1 MRIIQRIQRKKEN
14 LKHDRGPEIYE
25 ISRTKRILFALESLG
40 LVLILSYLFYESFLA
55 AVPLLPISFF
65 FYRNEKKQEVSRLKW
80 KLNLQFQDA
89 LTGMT
94 SALSA
99 GYSVENSI
107 TEALVDLRCIYKEN
121 DLIIQQFQ
129 QIEKKI
135 KLNATIE
142 EAFFEFARLSRID
155 DVLNFA
161 WILYTAKRTGGDLL
175 KITRNTSS
183 IISERIEVNR
193 EIQTIIT
200 GKQLE
205 SRIMSLVPAGIIV
218 YLKVGCAGFLDSLY
232 GNLPGVMVM
241 SVVLVFYVLAYQ
253 LSNEIVKI
261 QV

>member
-1 MRIIQRIQRKKEN
+1 M
-14 LKHDRGPEIYE
+14 
-25 ISRTKRILFALESLG
+25 LFVLEAMG
-40 LVLILSYLFYESFLA
+40 LILILSYLFYESYLA
-55 AVPLLPISFF
+55 VIPLLPIAFF
-65 FYRNEKKQEVSRLKW
+65 FYRDEKRQEVSRLKW

-107 TEALVDLRCIYKEN
+107 TETLVDLQCIYREN

-129 QIEKKI
+129 RMEKRI

-142 EAFFEFARLSRID
+142 EAFFEFARLSEID

-161 WILYTAKRTGGDLL
+161 WILFTAKRTGGDML
-175 KITRNTSS
+175 KITRNTSNM
-183 IISERIEVNR
+183 ISERIEVNR
-193 EIQTIIT
+193 EIQTVIT

-205 SRIMSLVPAGIIV
+205 SKIMSLVPAGIIV
-218 YLKVGCAGFLDSLY
+218 YLKIGCAGFLDSLY
-232 GNLPGVMVM
+232 GNLPGIMVM
-241 SVVLVFYVLAYQ
+241 SVVLIFYFLAYQ

>member
-1 MRIIQRIQRKKEN
+1 MRRLQRIPRKKEKQN
-14 LKHDRGPEIYE
+14 HQQEVRIYE
-25 ISRTKRILFALESLG
+25 VSRAKKMLFVLEAMG
-40 LVLILSYLFYESFLA
+40 LILILSYLFYESYLA
-55 AVPLLPISFF
+55 VIPLLPIAFF
-65 FYRNEKKQEVSRLKW
+65 FYRDEKRQEVSRLKW

-107 TEALVDLRCIYKEN
+107 TETLVDLQCIYREN

-129 QIEKKI
+129 KMEKRI

-142 EAFFEFARLSRID
+142 EAFFEFARLSEID

-161 WILYTAKRTGGDLL
+161 WILFTAKRTGGDLL
-175 KITRNTSS
+175 KITRNTSNM
-183 IISERIEVNR
+183 ISERIEVNR
-193 EIQTIIT
+193 EIQTVIT

-205 SRIMSLVPAGIIV
+205 SKIMSLVPAGIIV
-218 YLKVGCAGFLDSLY
+218 YLKIGCAGFLDSLY
-232 GNLPGVMVM
+232 GNLPGIMVM
-241 SVVLVFYVLAYQ
+241 SVVLIFYFLAYQ

>member
-1 MRIIQRIQRKKEN
+1 MRRVQRIHKTVGRLRRYEKSN
-14 LKHDRGPEIYE
+14 IYE
-25 ISRTKRILFALESLG
+25 VSMTKKALFFLEAMG
-40 LVLILSYLFYESFLA
+40 LILAFSYLFYQSFWA
-55 AVPLLPISFF
+55 AFLLLPIAFT
-65 FYRNEKKQEVSRLKW
+65 FYRNEKKQEDARLKW

-89 LTGMT
+89 LVGMT

-129 QIEKKI
+129 QMEKKI
-135 KLNATIE
+135 RLNATIE
-142 EAFFEFARLSRID
+142 EAFFEFANQSGID

-161 WILYTAKRTGGDLL
+161 WILFTAKRTGGDLL

-183 IISERIEVNR
+183 MISERIEVNR
-193 EIQTIIT
+193 EIQTVIT

-205 SRIMSLVPAGIIV
+205 SKIMSLVPGGIIV
-218 YLKVGCAGFLDSLY
+218 YLKVGCAGFLDPLY
-232 GNLPGVMVM
+232 GNVPGIMVM
-241 SVVLVFYVLAYQ
+241 SVVLIFYFLAYQ
-253 LSNEIVKI
+253 LSNEIIKI